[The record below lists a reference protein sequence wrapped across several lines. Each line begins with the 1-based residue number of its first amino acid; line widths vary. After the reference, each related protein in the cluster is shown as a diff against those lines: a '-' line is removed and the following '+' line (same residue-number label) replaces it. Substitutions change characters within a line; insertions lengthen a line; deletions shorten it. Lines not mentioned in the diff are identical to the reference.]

1 MILIFLSVFFCRI
14 EDGESWRVAVEP
26 TNYKKVKNKWQSI
39 TLPSLNV
46 NKGKRVPFG
55 PLKQATSNVII
66 FEKVFLFFR
75 RRAWSSPG

>member
-1 MILIFLSVFFCRI
+1 MKKKLQKLVLYRDFDFLVCFFLRI

-46 NKGKRVPFG
+46 NKGKSVP
-55 PLKQATSNVII
+55 PEQLKQAKS
-66 FEKVFLFFR
+66 KM
-75 RRAWSSPG
+75 W